1 MFDPASPYQG
11 VSLNFFLYKGP
22 CLIGNLLGVLL
33 RFREEP
39 IAFTGDIS
47 KMFLQILLP
56 EEDSQVHRFLWR
68 SMETSR
74 EPSKYVL
81 LRVTFGDKPSPDMA
95 SFVMLRIAEECRDT
109 APQASTILERD
120 RYVDDLIHS
129 CSSTQD
135 AYLRIVEL
143 ENVLNASSFKIKEW
157 QCSSAQLKAQ
167 LNARKNP
174 TITCPSDQV
183 TSEVITASKE
193 DSALK
198 NVPLQC
204 NEELPTASE
213 VTLDREGVKTLG
225 VSWNPGSDTINFKV
239 KLTKT
244 KLHTKREILS
254 NISRLFDPLG
264 LASVVTIKSR
274 IALQEI
280 WKMKRFGWDDTLPN
294 EIQQSWEKLF
304 SEIEE
309 LKTVQFPRCVQPESA
324 FGSPELHVFADASNL
339 AYGAVAYL
347 VWCCENGKEA
357 RIVSAKARVAPLR
370 QTTIP
375 RLELMAALLASRLA
389 KTVHDEFKL
398 KPSRVFLW
406 SDSMIVLAWLRSET
420 SQLKPFV
427 GVRVAEIQSTWEA
440 SAWRYVPTQ
449 LSPADDLSRGIE
461 VKEMSGRWMNGPA
474 FLQESP
480 EKWPKKDLQLP
491 AEVPEIKST
500 KPIFVLQ
507 PVTQPIIDPSR
518 FSNWQRLCRV
528 TAYCLRFV
536 AIIKSSEL
544 ARSPLLP
551 EEISSA
557 ERYWVMSAQTQLG
570 DWKERYKDLAP
581 FGKERVI

>member
-1 MFDPASPYQG
+1 MYDEKIQEYEKNGWARKLSNEELATSKNPVYYLPHHGIYRPEKKSTPLRVVFDPASPYQG
-11 VSLNFFLYKGP
+11 VSLNSFLYKGP
-22 CLIGNLLGVLL
+22 CLIGNLLRVLL

-74 EPSKYVL
+74 EPSTYVL

-95 SFVMLRIAEECRDT
+95 SFVMLKIVEECRDI
-109 APQASTILERD
+109 APKASKILERD

-143 ENVLNASSFKIKEW
+143 ENVLNASGFKIKEW

-183 TSEVITASKE
+183 ASEVITASKE

-213 VTLDREGVKTLG
+213 VTLDREGGVKTLG

-244 KLHTKREILS
+244 KLHTKQEILS

-294 EIQQSWEKLF
+294 EIQQSWKKLL

-309 LKTVQFPRCVQPESA
+309 LNTVQFPRCVQPESA
-324 FGSPELHVFADASNL
+324 SGSPELHIFVDASNL

-370 QTTIP
+370 QGTIP

-427 GVRVAEIQSTWEA
+427 GVRVAEI
-440 SAWRYVPTQ
+440 
-449 LSPADDLSRGIE
+449 
-461 VKEMSGRWMNGPA
+461 
-474 FLQESP
+474 
-480 EKWPKKDLQLP
+480 
-491 AEVPEIKST
+491 
-500 KPIFVLQ
+500 
-507 PVTQPIIDPSR
+507 
-518 FSNWQRLCRV
+518 
-528 TAYCLRFV
+528 
-536 AIIKSSEL
+536 
-544 ARSPLLP
+544 
-551 EEISSA
+551 
-557 ERYWVMSAQTQLG
+557 
-570 DWKERYKDLAP
+570 
-581 FGKERVI
+581 